1 MGFPFPA
8 TTNHIRSVISLLT
21 VIIVGSILVGCAG
34 ASSLSSP
41 PASPSAAGPTRRP
54 LSATALLIAL
64 TPTSTMEV
72 SNSDVVTLTGL
83 VDQPGPIT
91 VAALQ
96 QFPSQTQTISY
107 QVGRN
112 WQTHTVEGV
121 PLYTVLSRAGITL
134 DPKIKNDQLR
144 KYVVLTAKDG
154 YKVVVALGDLDP
166 NLGNKPMLL
175 AWKQD
180 GQSLSGSQ
188 MPLRLAIPND
198 KLGARQIFGLTTIEV
213 RDVDSPPAA
222 GAAPVGS
229 PMPDIQPTRMVQ
241 ATTLAVTGQVN
252 QPRDMTVADLQK
264 LPNESVD
271 VSFQGPRG
279 LETHTFQGV
288 RLETILNQTVVALDP
303 NVKYDQLRKYVL
315 ATGKDGYETV
325 IDLGAIDPN
334 FGNEPILVAWKQ
346 DGKPLSGAAG
356 PFRLV
361 TPGDAHGA
369 RYVSGLIRLEVR
381 DVDSPPHTK

>member
-121 PLYTVLSRAGITL
+121 PLYTVLSRAGITEL
-134 DPKIKNDQLR
+134 YGHQSDALHS
-144 KYVVLTAKDG
+144 AFDG
-154 YKVVVALGDLDP
+154 ALQCAGKA
-166 NLGNKPMLL
+166 GGTVR
-175 AWKQD
+175 A
-180 GQSLSGSQ
+180 GRAAIHLS
-188 MPLRLAIPND
+188 
-198 KLGARQIFGLTTIEV
+198 V
-213 RDVDSPPAA
+213 
-222 GAAPVGS
+222 
-229 PMPDIQPTRMVQ
+229 
-241 ATTLAVTGQVN
+241 
-252 QPRDMTVADLQK
+252 QPRGVGRRDAGGRHGKGRHRTHFSISIVRVSMVRVTCMTFML
-264 LPNESVD
+264 
-271 VSFQGPRG
+271 
-279 LETHTFQGV
+279 
-288 RLETILNQTVVALDP
+288 AL
-303 NVKYDQLRKYVL
+303 
-315 ATGKDGYETV
+315 
-325 IDLGAIDPN
+325 
-334 FGNEPILVAWKQ
+334 
-346 DGKPLSGAAG
+346 
-356 PFRLV
+356 
-361 TPGDAHGA
+361 
-369 RYVSGLIRLEVR
+369 
-381 DVDSPPHTK
+381 